1 MAAETHAVA
10 AGPADAA
17 AAGGWKRHGASA
29 ASLAV
34 SAALLFGLY
43 RSLDVRLTADALLKS
58 DPLWLVVSVGLI
70 VPITVLR
77 ALRFLW
83 VAPPGALPG
92 LAEAT
97 RLTLAA
103 SALNVFVPL
112 KAGDLIKSY
121 FVARRSPTSAGAALA
136 VIVYERVSDLFGL
149 LFWCLL
155 GWVAAGSSLP
165 RGWSVAIV
173 PLLVLEAAFGTLLV
187 SMRAATAWK
196 AITARVLPGTGR
208 LRKLRGL
215 ADGWPDLLAI
225 LRGRRRWI
233 LLFSLVLWLVHL
245 FQIWLFTVTLSAPV
259 PFAAC
264 LTLAAI
270 ALLAGQFPLTV
281 AGLGARDVA
290 LVVVMAP
297 YMTPETAAALAV
309 LVSTRNLLP
318 PLLGLPVMR
327 PYLASVVQEAR
338 RWQRQA
344 RDASV

>member
-1 MAAETHAVA
+1 MPAETHPVAVS
-10 AGPADAA
+10 PTSAA
-17 AAGGWKRHGASA
+17 AAGGWKRQGARA
-29 ASLAV
+29 ASIAV
-34 SAALLFGLY
+34 SGALLFGLY
-43 RSLDVRLTADALLKS
+43 RNLDIRLTGDALLKS

-121 FVARRSPTSAGAALA
+121 FVARRTDTSPGAAVA
-136 VIVYERVSDLFGL
+136 VIVYERVSDLFAL

-155 GWVAAGSSLP
+155 GWAVARGALP
-165 RGWSVAIV
+165 RAWSAAIV
-173 PLLVLEAAFGTLLV
+173 PLLALLAIFGTLLV
-187 SMRAATAWK
+187 SMRAAAFWK
-196 AITARVLPGTGR
+196 AVTARALPDTGR
-208 LRKLRGL
+208 WRKLHRL
-215 ADGWPDLLAI
+215 VDGWPDLLAI
-225 LRGRRRWI
+225 LQGRRRWI
-233 LLFSLVLWLVHL
+233 LLFSLVLWLLHL
-245 FQIWLFTVTLSAPV
+245 SQIWLFTVTLSAPV

-264 LTLAAI
+264 LSLAAI

-281 AGLGARDVA
+281 AGLGTRDVA

-297 YMTPETAAALAV
+297 YMASETAAALAV

-327 PYLASVVQEAR
+327 PYLASVVEEAR
-338 RWQRQA
+338 RWQRQG
-344 RDASV
+344 RDGGA